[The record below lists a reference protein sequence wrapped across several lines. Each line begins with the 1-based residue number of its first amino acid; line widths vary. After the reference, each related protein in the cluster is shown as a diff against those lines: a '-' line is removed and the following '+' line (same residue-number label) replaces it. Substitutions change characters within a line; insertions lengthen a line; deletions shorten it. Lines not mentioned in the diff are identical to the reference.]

1 VISQQ
6 HWRWVTLNALI
17 GTAITNL
24 VVNFGIG
31 LFSARGIHHVP
42 TWSISAVHPGVTSDL
57 LGILFTLP
65 LITCVL
71 VSLGIRREL
80 ADGKLAQLDAAVFGR
95 WAMLTIA
102 STGKRALRF
111 GIATI
116 VLAGPPLLIAT
127 AIAARHGMSHNEFV
141 TFHVAMT
148 VTLGLLVTPLI
159 ALAAMTV
166 APAPAA
172 LAVIETAE

>member
-1 VISQQ
+1 VITHE
-6 HWRWVTLNALI
+6 HWRWIVINSVI

-24 VVNFGIG
+24 VVNFGLG
-31 LFSARGIHHVP
+31 LYSARGIHHVP
-42 TWSISAVHPGVTSDL
+42 TWSINAVHPGITSDL
-57 LGILFTLP
+57 LGILFVLP
-65 LITCVL
+65 IVTSVL
-71 VSLGIRREL
+71 TSIGIRKEL
-80 ADGKLAQLDAAVFGR
+80 ADGKLSRLDAAVFGR
-95 WAMLTIA
+95 WTMLTVP

-111 GIATI
+111 GLTTI
-116 VLAGPPLLIAT
+116 LLAGPPLVIAT

-166 APAPAA
+166 APSAA
-172 LAVIETAE
+172 VVPVPEVAE

>member
-1 VISQQ
+1 VITQQ

-24 VVNFGIG
+24 VVNFGIV
-31 LFSARGIHHVP
+31 LFSARGVHHVP
-42 TWSISAVHPGVTSDL
+42 TWTISAVHPGVTSDL

-65 LITCVL
+65 LITCIL
-71 VSLGIRREL
+71 VSLGLRREL
-80 ADGKLAQLDAAVFGR
+80 ADGKLPYVDAAVFGR
-95 WAMLTIA
+95 WRMLTIA

-111 GIATI
+111 GGMTI
-116 VLAGPPLLIAT
+116 LLAGPPLLIAT

-141 TFHVAMT
+141 AFHVAMT
-148 VTLGLLVTPLI
+148 VTLGILVTPVI

-166 APAPAA
+166 SPAA
-172 LAVIETAE
+172 TD